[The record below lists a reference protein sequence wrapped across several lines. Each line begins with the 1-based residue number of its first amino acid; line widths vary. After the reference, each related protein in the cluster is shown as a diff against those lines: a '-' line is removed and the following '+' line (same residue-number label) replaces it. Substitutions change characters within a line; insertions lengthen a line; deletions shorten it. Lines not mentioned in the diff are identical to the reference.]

1 MRVQQRRSKASFWL
15 ATESTSREMQWR
27 GADTISKG
35 KAECSN
41 PTRRSAV
48 DWRGAVRFAWAKRF
62 GAKQRVGAQ
71 WLGTVSDCF
80 GSAGR
85 GYGSLSQ
92 GGARFRI
99 ALAQEVIEGAR
110 ADPGRGNVSECR
122 VVWRN
127 GWHGTSDTARRPEKV
142 NSKAQEVLS

>member
-1 MRVQQRRSKASFWL
+1 MQRC
-15 ATESTSREMQWR
+15 

-35 KAECSN
+35 KAGRSV
-41 PTRRSAV
+41 PTRRSAM

-85 GYGSLSQ
+85 GDGSLSQ

-110 ADPGRGNVSECR
+110 TDPGRSNVSECR
-122 VVWRN
+122 VVWRD
-127 GWHGTSDTARRPEKV
+127 GRHGTSDTARRPEKV
-142 NSKAQEVLS
+142 HSKNQEVLS